1 MQEVSKIACV
11 NAAGFVQ
18 EFRIVWQGGKSDLSE
33 RYPNPQSRT
42 IELTRYNIPDG
53 TEVWVEVHAILGK
66 TKQASK
72 HVRFSRNS
80 SAAATYRTTGTTL
93 FFNIGLEG

>member
-18 EFRIVWQGGKSDLSE
+18 EFRVVWEGGKSDLSE

-42 IELTRYNIPDG
+42 IDLTRYNIPDG

-66 TKQASK
+66 TKQATE
-72 HVRFSRNS
+72 HVRFIRNS
-80 SAAATYRTTGTTL
+80 TSVATYRTKGATL
-93 FFNIGLEG
+93 TFKIVLEG

>member
-18 EFRIVWQGGKSDLSE
+18 EFRIVWQ
-33 RYPNPQSRT
+33 SRT
-42 IELTRYNIPDG
+42 IDLTRYNIPDG

-93 FFNIGLEG
+93 FFNIGLED

>member
-42 IELTRYNIPDG
+42 IDLTRYKIG
-53 TEVWVEVHAILGK
+53 RA
-66 TKQASK
+66 
-72 HVRFSRNS
+72 HV
-80 SAAATYRTTGTTL
+80 
-93 FFNIGLEG
+93 